1 MAINLSTEVKGA
13 SSFQNASSVNSRTTV
28 DKSEAT
34 GNVTSPSK
42 NVNTSVPVI
51 QPQGDNV
58 IKGYSNKDYQD
69 KLKQDK
75 QSGQTSIM
83 GTSKVINKLI
93 NRNTVAEFGFYENT
107 NKVIIK
113 IKDKD
118 TNEVIKEIPSE
129 KALEIF
135 EKALELAGILVD
147 EKR

>member
-13 SSFQNASSVNSRTTV
+13 SSFHNASSVNSRTAV
-28 DKSEAT
+28 DKSEAA
-34 GNVTSPSK
+34 GNVTPQSK
-42 NVNTSVPVI
+42 NVNTSVPVK

-58 IKGYSNKDYQD
+58 QKGYSNKDNQS
-69 KLKQDK
+69 KSKQDK
-75 QSGQTSIM
+75 QSSETSIM
-83 GTSKVINKLI
+83 STSKDMNKLI

-113 IKDKD
+113 IKDKN

-129 KALEIF
+129 KSIEIF

>member
-13 SSFQNASSVNSRTTV
+13 SSFQNASSVNSRTAV
-28 DKSEAT
+28 DKSEAA
-34 GNVTSPSK
+34 GSVTPQSK
-42 NVNTSVPVI
+42 NVNTSVPVK
-51 QPQGDNV
+51 QSQGDNV
-58 IKGYSNKDYQD
+58 QKGYSNKDNQS
-69 KLKQDK
+69 KSKQDK
-75 QSGQTSIM
+75 QSSETSIM
-83 GTSKVINKLI
+83 STSKDMNKLI

-113 IKDKD
+113 IKDKN

-129 KALEIF
+129 KSIEIF

>member
-13 SSFQNASSVNSRTTV
+13 SSFQNASSVNSRTAV

-34 GNVTSPSK
+34 GNVTSQYK
-42 NVNTSVPVI
+42 NVNVSVPV
-51 QPQGDNV
+51 QTQGDN
-58 IKGYSNKDYQD
+58 IQKGYSNQD
-69 KLKQDK
+69 KSKQDK
-75 QSGQTSIM
+75 QSRETSIM